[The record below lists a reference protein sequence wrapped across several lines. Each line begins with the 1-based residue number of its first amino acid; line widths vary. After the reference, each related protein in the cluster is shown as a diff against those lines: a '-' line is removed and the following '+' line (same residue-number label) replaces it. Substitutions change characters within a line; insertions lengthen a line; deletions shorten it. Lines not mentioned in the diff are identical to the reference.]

1 MWKIKNSKNFIPII
15 IVGKDIQGLD
25 PQVKP
30 KLKTWAYTPKTGSLP
45 FNVIKNSFPIY
56 FAISLLLMLSKH
68 YYSSKYRTKNFHI
81 SLICHMT

>member
-1 MWKIKNSKNFIPII
+1 MWKIKKSENSIPIR
-15 IVGKDIQGLD
+15 IVGKDIKSLD
-25 PQVKP
+25 RQVKP
-30 KLKTWAYTPKTGSLP
+30 RLKTCAYTKTDSLP

-68 YYSSKYRTKNFHI
+68 KYSSKYRTKNFHI